1 MSPRVSLKPIETVI
15 RKTESKL
22 RKLSRAAPTSQRAE
36 IKRKIKRLDLMIREL
51 RAHCRGYNIAFFK
64 VK

>member
-22 RKLSRAAPTSQRAE
+22 RKLSRTAPTPQRAE
-36 IKRKIKRLDLMIREL
+36 IKQKIKRLDLMIKEVRVL
-51 RAHCRGYNIAFFK
+51 CRGYNVAFK
-64 VK
+64 A